1 MFLSYFFS
9 IWLILVLLMSFYRL
23 KWGLVL
29 FLAYMVL
36 VPEVRFQLGSFRLG
50 QNLFT
55 TVFLLSF
62 VLYASRTHMRIHW
75 RPLIPFLIFFGVW
88 LVMMPFQ
95 PIPAGW
101 MINMWRVNAMGTL
114 ILPFVMYNVMVEDP
128 SSIRLFRNTMLVCV
142 VIAIGYGLVLTR
154 MGGENPYQLLCSFVF
169 TTDQPGQD
177 MESYYAAEGGGRL
190 FGRISSVY
198 RHPMGFA
205 LFIGL
210 SLIYIYSLQKY
221 LGRWRFLLLFIAI
234 AVMTIACG
242 VRSVLGGLV
251 VALAFYLFVRRSFKL
266 LVAVCALYFIGAIVF
281 KQMPE
286 VASYVGSIADI
297 HNKQQAVSGS
307 SIDLR
312 LEQLEGAL
320 KEASKSPI
328 WGLGYEWT
336 SYYKSIRGDHPIC
349 LAFESLVYVAVCNG
363 ALVGCLL
370 WIYLII
376 AVMVN
381 NVRLT
386 NDSALLNAALVFWIA
401 YACITGEYSYMK
413 TFLIFYVLMLG
424 EHLLKA
430 YEAQATEA
438 AEEPLEQT
446 DDALPEASDQ
456 QPQIFFDPQS

>member
-1 MFLSYFFS
+1 MFLSYVFS
-9 IWLILVLLMSFYRL
+9 IWLILVLFMSFYKL
-23 KWGLVL
+23 KWGIVL

-36 VPEVRFQLGSFRLG
+36 VPEVRFQIGGFRLG

-55 TVFLLSF
+55 TAFLLSF
-62 VLYASRTHMRIHW
+62 ILYATRNRMRLHW
-75 RPLIPFLIFFGVW
+75 QPLIPFLIFFGVW

-101 MINMWRVNAMGTL
+101 MLNMWRVNAMGML
-114 ILPFVMYNVMVEDP
+114 ILPFVMYNVMVDDP
-128 SSIRLFRNTMLVCV
+128 TSIRLFRNTMLVCI

-154 MGGENPYQLLCSFVF
+154 MEGENPYQSLCSLVF
-169 TTDQPGQD
+169 TSDKPGQD

-210 SLIYIYSLQKY
+210 SLIYIYALRKNFR
-221 LGRWRFLLLFIAI
+221 RWIFLLLFVLIV
-234 AVMTIACG
+234 VMAIACG

-251 VALAFYLFVRRSFKL
+251 VALAFYLLVRRSFKL
-266 LVAVCALYFIGAIVF
+266 LIAVCAIYFIGTIVF
-281 KQMPE
+281 EQMPE
-286 VASYVGSIADI
+286 VANYVGSIADI

-307 SIDLR
+307 SIDMR
-312 LEQLEGAL
+312 LEQLQGAL
-320 KEASKSPI
+320 KEASRSPI
-328 WGLGYEWT
+328 WGLGYNWT
-336 SYYKSIRGDHPIC
+336 GYYKSIHGDHPVC
-349 LAFESLVYVAVCNG
+349 LAFESLIYVAVCNG

-386 NDSALLNAALVFWIA
+386 NNSALLNTALVFWIA
-401 YACITGEYSYMK
+401 YACITGEYGYMK

-424 EHLLKA
+424 EQLLLA
-430 YEAQATEA
+430 REEEQEDNAT
-438 AEEPLEQT
+438 AETSAPPSQLI
-446 DDALPEASDQ
+446 DKPEK
-456 QPQIFFDPQS
+456 I